1 MAQTLADA
9 TWCRAF
15 FTWRPQTTTD
25 IGALDYEVHTNG
37 TYTRGS
43 LAVAGNFPD
52 DVPLGVVL
60 AFQTGAVAA
69 DVFICDWV
77 YVHAVRAAYTSG
89 TG

>member
-25 IGALDYEVHTNG
+25 IGTLDYEVHTNS
-37 TYTRGS
+37 TYNRGS
-43 LAVAGNFPD
+43 LAVNGNWPD
-52 DVPLGVVL
+52 DVVIHPILINE
-60 AFQTGAVAA
+60 TGEATANTLQV
-69 DVFICDWV
+69 DWV